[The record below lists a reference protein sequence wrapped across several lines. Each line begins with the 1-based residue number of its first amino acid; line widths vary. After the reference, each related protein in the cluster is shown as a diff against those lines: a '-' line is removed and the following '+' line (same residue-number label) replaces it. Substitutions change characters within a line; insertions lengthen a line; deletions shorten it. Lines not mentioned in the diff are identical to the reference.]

1 MVYTNQTSITN
12 TCLEMGWC
20 IHIKTNNALDN
31 EHYFGG
37 SKYKS
42 TIEKLK
48 YRNVTDKCI
57 IQ

>member
-12 TCLEMGWC
+12 LCLEMGWC

-42 TIEKLK
+42 TIEKL
-48 YRNVTDKCI
+48 
-57 IQ
+57 